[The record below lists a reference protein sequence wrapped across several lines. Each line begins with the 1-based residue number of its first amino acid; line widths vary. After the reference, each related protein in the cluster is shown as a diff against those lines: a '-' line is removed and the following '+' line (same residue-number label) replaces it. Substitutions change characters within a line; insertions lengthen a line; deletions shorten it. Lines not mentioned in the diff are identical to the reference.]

1 MHQHLR
7 EIMTQECQVPC
18 WLVGRSMLMGLSLN
32 QWEDFFKEMLFV
44 DFVNLGSNIKVK
56 RSPPIAWNLESSC
69 MIIPQISPLV
79 HKDWDGNFPKFLWIL
94 FCAGILT
101 GINLPVT
108 NYLGSAEPN
117 CAIHPSQINQCRLGK
132 PEIPLTTWRYHTSG
146 KLDDNKKILKLR
158 FTSHF
163 ITHLI
168 QNSPLHGTVPD
179 DIVFILGPFNQTLDI
194 GAHLFWPQG
203 TWSWVNSCKL

>member
-32 QWEDFFKEMLFV
+32 QWEDVLEMFFLLILSPFL
-44 DFVNLGSNIKVK
+44 NLGSNIKVK

-79 HKDWDGNFPKFLWIL
+79 HKDWDGNFPKFLWFL
-94 FCAGILT
+94 FSAGILT

-117 CAIHPSQINQCRLGK
+117 GAIDPSQITPVSIGK
-132 PEIPLTTWRYHTSG
+132 TWNSQRTTWRYPYIRKPWWQQKDLETYTLTLPKFNMEPKNEGFQKESPIPG
-146 KLDDNKKILKLR
+146 Y
-158 FTSHF
+158 HF
-163 ITHLI
+163 
-168 QNSPLHGTVPD
+168 QVP
-179 DIVFILGPFNQTLDI
+179 
-194 GAHLFWPQG
+194 
-203 TWSWVNSCKL
+203 C